1 MSYFVLISKK
11 KQITRKEIFMKKI
24 ILCKFGEIALKG
36 ANRAYFEKLLKVEL
50 KKRLRSFG
58 KFKIYS
64 AQSTVYIEPL
74 EDGCDMDAAY
84 NSAKNTFGVSAVQM
98 ALEAPKDM
106 DAIIEAIK
114 TDFMPYIADAKTFKV
129 EAKRSDKKFPLE
141 SPEICKLAG
150 GAILEACGGRMKVDV
165 HNPEVAVRIEI
176 RDYAAY
182 ICAGQERAI
191 GGMPQGSNGKALLL
205 LSGGIDSPVAGYQ
218 MAKRGV
224 KIECLHFESFPY
236 TSERAKEKVLDL
248 ANRVASYAGEMNVHI
263 ISLTHIQELMRDTV
277 NEEYFT
283 LLLRR
288 FMMRLAMK
296 VAKTY
301 WCDAVITGESIGQ
314 VASQTMQAL
323 VVTDIIADMP
333 VFRPLIGNDKD
344 DIIKIAREI
353 DTFETSILP
362 YEDCC
367 TVFTPRHPKTRPEL
381 AKVEAEEAKLPVDE
395 LVEEAFAS
403 LYTVS
408 VNGLN

>member
-1 MSYFVLISKK
+1 
-11 KQITRKEIFMKKI
+11 MKKI

-58 KFKIYS
+58 SFKIYS

-74 EDGCDMDAAY
+74 EDGCDMDAAFGA
-84 NSAKNTFGVSAVQM
+84 AKNTFGVSAVQM
-98 ALEAPKDM
+98 ALEVPKDM
-106 DAIIEAIK
+106 DAIIEAVK
-114 TDFMPYIADAKTFKV
+114 TDFMPYIEGVKTFKV
-129 EAKRSDKKFPLE
+129 EAKRADKKFPLE

-150 GAILEACGGRMKVDV
+150 GAILEACHGKLRVDV

-182 ICAGQERAI
+182 ICAGQVRAI
-191 GGMPQGSNGKALLL
+191 GGMPQGSNGKGLLL
-205 LSGGIDSPVAGYQ
+205 LSGGIDSPVAGYL

-236 TSERAKEKVLDL
+236 TSERAKEKVLSL
-248 ANRVASYAGEMNVHI
+248 ANKVASYAGEMNVHI
-263 ISLTHIQELMRDTV
+263 ISLTHIQEVLRDTID
-277 NEEYFT
+277 EDYFT
-283 LLLRR
+283 LVLRR

-296 VAKTY
+296 VARKY

-333 VFRPLIGNDKD
+333 VFRPLIGNDKE

-367 TVFTPRHPKTRPEL
+367 TVFTPRHPRTRPEL
-381 AKVEAEEAKLPVDE
+381 AKVEAQEALLDVDA
-395 LVEEAFAS
+395 LVEEAFES
-403 LYTVS
+403 LDTV
-408 VNGLN
+408 VVTGIE

>member
-1 MSYFVLISKK
+1 
-11 KQITRKEIFMKKI
+11 MKKI

-50 KKRLRSFG
+50 KKRLRNFG
-58 KFKIYS
+58 SFKIYS

-74 EDGCDMDAAY
+74 EDGCDMDAAF
-84 NSAKNTFGVSAVQM
+84 SAAKNTFGVSAVQM
-98 ALEAPKDM
+98 ALEAPKDI
-106 DAIIEAIK
+106 DAILTAIG
-114 TDFMPYIADAKTFKV
+114 TDFMPYIDGAKTFKV
-129 EAKRSDKKFPLE
+129 EAKRADKKFPLE

-150 GAILEACGGRMKVDV
+150 GAILEACHGKMKVDV
-165 HNPEVAVRIEI
+165 HNPEVTVRVEI

-182 ICAGQERAI
+182 ICAGQVRAI
-191 GGMPQGSNGKALLL
+191 GGMPQGSNGKGLLL
-205 LSGGIDSPVAGYQ
+205 LSGGIDSPVAGYL

-224 KIECLHFESFPY
+224 KIESLHFESFPY

-248 ANRVASYAGEMNVHI
+248 ANKVASYAGEMNVHI
-263 ISLTHIQELMRDTV
+263 ISLTHIQEVLRDTID
-277 NEEYFT
+277 EDYFT
-283 LLLRR
+283 LVLRR

-296 VAKTY
+296 VARKY

-333 VFRPLIGNDKD
+333 VFRPLIGNDKE

-367 TVFTPRHPKTRPEL
+367 TVFTPRHPRTRPEL
-381 AKVEAEEAKLPVDE
+381 AKVEAQEALLDVDA
-395 LVEEAFAS
+395 LVEEAFET
-403 LYTVS
+403 LDTV
-408 VNGLN
+408 VVTGLE

>member
-1 MSYFVLISKK
+1 
-11 KQITRKEIFMKKI
+11 MKKI

-50 KKRLRSFG
+50 KKRLRAFG

-74 EDGCDMDAAY
+74 EETCDMDAAY
-84 NSAKNTFGVSAVQM
+84 SAAKNTFGVSAVQM

-106 DAIIEAIK
+106 DAILEAVR
-114 TDFMPYIADAKTFKV
+114 TEFMPYIENAKTFKV

-141 SPEICKLAG
+141 SPEICRLVG
-150 GAILEACGGRMKVDV
+150 GAILEACRGSKKVDV
-165 HNPEVAVRIEI
+165 HHPEVAVRVEI

-182 ICAGQERAI
+182 ICAGQEHAI
-191 GGMPQGSNGKALLL
+191 GGMPQGSNGKGLLL
-205 LSGGIDSPVAGYQ
+205 LSGGIDSPVAGYL

-224 KIECLHFESFPY
+224 KLECLHFESFPY
-236 TSERAKEKVLDL
+236 TSERAKEKVLAL
-248 ANRVASYAGEMNVHI
+248 AGKVAAYAGEMHVHI
-263 ISLTHIQELMRDTV
+263 ISLTHIQEVMRDTID
-277 NEEYFT
+277 EDYFT

-296 VAKTY
+296 VADAH
-301 WCDAVITGESIGQ
+301 WCESVITGESIGQ

-323 VVTDIIADMP
+323 VVTDIIADRP

-381 AKVEAEEAKLPVDE
+381 AKVEAEEAKLDVE
-395 LVEEAFAS
+395 ALVAEAYDS
-403 LYTVS
+403 LYTVT
-408 VNGLN
+408 VDGNEQF